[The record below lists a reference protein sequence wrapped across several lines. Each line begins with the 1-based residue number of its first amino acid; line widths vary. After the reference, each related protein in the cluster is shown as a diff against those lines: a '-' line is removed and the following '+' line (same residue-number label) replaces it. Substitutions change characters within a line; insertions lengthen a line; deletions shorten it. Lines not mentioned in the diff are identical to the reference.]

1 MKNTKTYISNGLYW
15 RLIILPIFA
24 VIVFGLFSLTSKVI
38 AIGTDISR
46 SYFTNSSLVA
56 GNLVSLDKNKSG
68 YVVIANSNN
77 NNQLVGISTSG
88 NESSIALDQTDNKT
102 QVAINGIAPAM
113 VSTINGDIKT
123 GDYIAQ
129 SAISGVGAK
138 ALPGDKT
145 VGVAQAAFNSE
156 STDVKKQRV
165 LDVDGHE
172 YQVYVGKIAVVISV
186 GSFPNNGEDK
196 VSTLERWASSL
207 VGHKVSLAR
216 IIFCGVIAIIAI
228 VSMIVIV
235 YGSIH
240 SSIVAVSRNPL
251 AKPMIFEAMAQ
262 VFVMVILISVI
273 SLTTMYLVIR
283 I

>member
-1 MKNTKTYISNGLYW
+1 MKILKKHNSNGLYW

-24 VIVFGLFSLTSKVI
+24 VIVFGLISLTSKVI

-46 SYFTNSSLVA
+46 SYFTDSNMVA
-56 GNLVSLDKNKSG
+56 GNLASLDSNKPG
-68 YVVIANSNN
+68 YVVLANSNKD
-77 NNQLVGISTSG
+77 NQLIGISISG
-88 NESSIALDQTDNKT
+88 HESSIALDKTDNKT
-102 QVAINGIAPAM
+102 QVAINGITTAL

-145 VGVAQAAFNSE
+145 VGVAQATFNSE
-156 STDVKKQRV
+156 NSNVKKQRV

-172 YQVYVGKIAVVISV
+172 HQVYVGKIAVAISI
-186 GSFPNNGEDK
+186 GSLPNDGEDK
-196 VSTLERWASSL
+196 VSTLERWASNL

-216 IIFCGVIAIIAI
+216 IIFCGIIAIIAI

-251 AKPMIFEAMAQ
+251 AKPMIFEALSQ

-273 SLTTMYLVIR
+273 SITTMYLVIR